1 METELRRS
9 RSTLRILGT
18 GVIVFTVWSVL
29 KTILLFL
36 LIPLEQTPAGEISDK
51 EAVVLLII
59 FLAIFLFIILDL
71 LVRLRLGFCARAEGL
86 GKHRGTAY
94 VVFAFIYFFFQIF
107 IAALSFYQLLR
118 YGLVGQSIPEAAASL
133 LLEISSVVTMGE
145 MAFTAVK
152 VKRLSALCSG
162 SA

>member
-18 GVIVFTVWSVL
+18 GVIAFTVWSVL
-29 KTILLFL
+29 KTILVFL
-36 LIPLEQTPAGEISDK
+36 LVPLEQKPEGEISDK
-51 EAVVLLII
+51 EAMVLLVII
-59 FLAIFLFIILDL
+59 LAVLLFIILDIVL
-71 LVRLRLGFCARAEGL
+71 RLRLGFSARAEGL
-86 GKHRGTAY
+86 GKHKGKAY
-94 VVFAFIYFFFQIF
+94 VVFAFIYFFFQII
-107 IAALSFYQLLR
+107 IAALSFYQLFR
-118 YGLVGQSIPEAAASL
+118 YGLMDRSIPETAASL
-133 LLEISSVVTMGE
+133 MLEISSAVTMGE